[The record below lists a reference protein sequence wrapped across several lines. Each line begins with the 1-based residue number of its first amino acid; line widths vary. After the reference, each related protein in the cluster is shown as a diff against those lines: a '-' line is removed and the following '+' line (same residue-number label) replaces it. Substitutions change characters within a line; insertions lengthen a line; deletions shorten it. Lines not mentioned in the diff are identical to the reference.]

1 MGSQANIQLNSVS
14 YAPGLEKQP
23 SREEVAPA
31 HSKYSLTWLP
41 NSHKT
46 MFSFSTEPWRE
57 ARETLH
63 TARAQLL
70 FGDGA
75 ELPAASV
82 ALIMRSCDL
91 LRADCSSVMLRTPRA
106 FSSFN
111 EDRILLGRDH
121 NFFHFTMEGLAV
133 MANL

>member
-1 MGSQANIQLNSVS
+1 
-14 YAPGLEKQP
+14 
-23 SREEVAPA
+23 
-31 HSKYSLTWLP
+31 
-41 NSHKT
+41 

-57 ARETLH
+57 ARETPH

-91 LRADCSSVMLRTPRA
+91 LRADYAAVSCYALHEPLARLTRTESCWEETII
-106 FSSFN
+106 FSILQW
-111 EDRILLGRDH
+111 RIRG
-121 NFFHFTMEGLAV
+121 
-133 MANL
+133 